1 MLTDILADLPELVG
15 QDGAT
20 AVDPYKLAVVSG
32 FVFKFY
38 NHVYSAMVCY
48 LFDIT
53 RHKYKFKITAKC
65 KISYKQ

>member
-1 MLTDILADLPELVG
+1 MLTDILADLPELMK

-38 NHVYSAMVCY
+38 NHVSSAMVRY
-48 LFDIT
+48 LLDIT

-65 KISYKQ
+65 NISYKQ

>member
-15 QDGAT
+15 QNGAT
-20 AVDPYKLAVVSG
+20 VVDPYKLAVVSG

-38 NHVYSAMVCY
+38 NHVYSAMVYY

-53 RHKYKFKITAKC
+53 RHKN
-65 KISYKQ
+65 

>member
-1 MLTDILADLPELVG
+1 MLTDILADLPELMG

-38 NHVYSAMVCY
+38 DHVYSAIVCY

-53 RHKYKFKITAKC
+53 RNKYKFKITAKC
-65 KISYKQ
+65 NILYKQ